1 MSRVKRPMT
10 RNRINLEIEIPT
22 QTRYLGLI
30 GNIGEQLAWDLTD
43 YGGDRDT
50 LAYNLNLV
58 LTEALTNVIKHA
70 ECENQALRVCISIE
84 GNSLSIQ
91 VHDQGLGFD
100 IESVRCPEPDELCER
115 GRGIFIIRHLMDSVD
130 YRKTDKGNVLEMKKE
145 L

>member
-1 MSRVKRPMT
+1 MARGEHPMT

-30 GNIGEQLAWDLTD
+30 GNIGEQLAWDLSD
-43 YGGDRDT
+43 YGGDRDL

-70 ECENQALRVCISIE
+70 SGENQALRVCISIE
-84 GNSLSIQ
+84 GSNLSIQ

-100 IESVRCPEPDELCER
+100 LEGVPCPDPDELCER
-115 GRGIFIIRHLMDSVD
+115 GRGIFIIRHLMDSVN
-130 YRKTDKGNVLEMKKE
+130 YHKTDKGNVLEMKKK